1 MCAGCA
7 QGAESGMQDPASLQQ
22 SLADGTAMAIDSG
35 TGGSATGLGGTFNPS
50 DYLHDAASVSSPG
63 SLGQWPYSPQGALS
77 LPSLSLDAPDG
88 SDPAD
93 ALGAWSNLTDM

>member
-1 MCAGCA
+1 
-7 QGAESGMQDPASLQQ
+7 MQDPASLQQ
-22 SLADGTAMAIDSG
+22 SLADGSAMDIDG
-35 TGGSATGLGGTFNPS
+35 ERAPGAAGLGGTFNPS
-50 DYLHDAASVSSPG
+50 DYLRDVASVSSPG

-88 SDPAD
+88 SDPTE